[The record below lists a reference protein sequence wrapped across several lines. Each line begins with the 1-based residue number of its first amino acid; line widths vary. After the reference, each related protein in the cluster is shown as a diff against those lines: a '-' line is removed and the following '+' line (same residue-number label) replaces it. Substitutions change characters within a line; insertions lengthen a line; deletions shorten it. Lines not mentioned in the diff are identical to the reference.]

1 MKTLKMSS
9 KGKNIKVSIINMN
22 WNFIKKLKFL
32 EIDQQI
38 NF

>member
-9 KGKNIKVSIINMN
+9 KGKNIKVGIINMN
-22 WNFIKKLKFL
+22 WNSIKKLKLL
-32 EIDQQI
+32 EIDQQV